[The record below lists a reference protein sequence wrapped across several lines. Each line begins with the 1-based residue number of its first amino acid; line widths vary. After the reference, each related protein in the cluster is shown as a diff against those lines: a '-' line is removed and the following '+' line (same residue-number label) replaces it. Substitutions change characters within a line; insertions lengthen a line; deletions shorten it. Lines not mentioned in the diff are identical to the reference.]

1 MNISVLTARESL
13 FHSGSQEAFVANDSP
28 KVKLYSLWFLFI
40 CSFSKKCSLV
50 ERSYIGLGLT
60 HTSVWSLFL
69 PVTFFICRVQMG
81 RSAAQWASGLNGRGC
96 TVPVSGL
103 YAAYSQWWSTS
114 YHFALSFLLPPPK
127 VGQCDQGWLRPK
139 CRILFQEQIT
149 RFT

>member
-50 ERSYIGLGLT
+50 ERSHIGLGLT

-81 RSAAQWASGLNGRGC
+81 RSAAQWACGLNGRGC

-114 YHFALSFLLPPPK
+114 YHFALSSSCP
-127 VGQCDQGWLRPK
+127 RPK
-139 CRILFQEQIT
+139 SGNVT
-149 RFT
+149 RADWGQSAEFCFRNR